1 MAAHALR
8 REESLGLALA
18 LVAHAGLISW
28 LVWQPAPASLPPPER
43 MTVTISDEVGLTAAA
58 PQPATPAPDTGPVP
72 GEAPPPEVKPQQQP
86 PAPSAAPARPLP
98 ITAQVAK
105 PVPKSA
111 PWPFAKPAPART
123 SAPAVTPP
131 RQGKPGASE
140 FDSAFKTG
148 IPQAK
153 VGGTAANAAA
163 PITGAVRNSL
173 QGAVA
178 RQLKPKWH
186 GPSGLDV
193 DKLVTTIDW
202 DLNPD
207 GSLAGSP
214 RFVSQTGVTDANR
227 AQADRHKEQAL
238 KAVRT
243 AAPFD
248 LPAQYYAAWKR
259 LRFTF
264 DWKINQ

>member
-1 MAAHALR
+1 MAATALR
-8 REESLGLALA
+8 REELLGLALA
-18 LVAHAGLISW
+18 LVAHAALIGW
-28 LVWQPAPASLPPPER
+28 LVWQRAPAPIMLPER
-43 MTVTISDEVGLTAAA
+43 MTVTISDDVGLTAAA
-58 PQPATPAPDTGPVP
+58 PQQAAPAPDAGPVQ
-72 GEAPPPEVKPQQQP
+72 GEAPPPPEAKVVQPQP
-86 PAPSAAPARPLP
+86 PAPAPQRP
-98 ITAQVAK
+98 AQAVK
-105 PVPKSA
+105 PP
-111 PWPFAKPAPART
+111 PRPAPA
-123 SAPAVTPP
+123 SPSHLAPPAA
-131 RQGKPGASE
+131 KPGASA
-140 FDSAFKTG
+140 FDSAFKSG

-153 VGGTAANAAA
+153 PGGTAASAAA

-173 QGAVA
+173 AGAVA

-193 DKLVTTIDW
+193 DKLATTVEW

-207 GSLAGSP
+207 GSLAGAP
-214 RFVSQTGVTDANR
+214 RVISQTGLTDANR
-227 AQADRHKEQAL
+227 PQADRHKEQAL

-248 LPAQYYAAWKR
+248 LPTQYYAAWKH